1 MDALAIAAEQL
12 SVTTTALQGA
22 LDRGETIASLARSC
36 GFDVRGVLEEVV
48 DAEVADV
55 EALAIIAG
63 FGPDDV
69 AEFAHEL
76 RTYLTSFVLDGEHV
90 ADARWAAVA
99 AVV

>member
-1 MDALAIAAEQL
+1 M
-12 SVTTTALQGA
+12 TTTALQAA

-36 GFDVRGVLEEVV
+36 GLDVRGVLEPVV

-63 FGPDDV
+63 FGPDEV

-90 ADARWAAVA
+90 ADARWSAGLGTAAMAAVG
-99 AVV
+99 